1 MIKIQ
6 IIHPFL
12 IIVVVPFWRSVD
24 IKWSKLRLM
33 SRVEADGRHMK
44 TSTLP

>member
-1 MIKIQ
+1 
-6 IIHPFL
+6 
-12 IIVVVPFWRSVD
+12 
-24 IKWSKLRLM
+24 M